1 MRQASRSIGGKGCAG
16 FFMLRHKNRA
26 LQQQGSQNR
35 THEIILFF
43 IMAQGRKPGQI
54 VRILRT
60 QMTEKMQMKK
70 IIHRRGFKALE
81 GCLEPQ
87 ALRRHTGKI
96 AGGGLRLF
104 VRISV
109 IKDRKPA

>member
-1 MRQASRSIGGKGCAG
+1 
-16 FFMLRHKNRA
+16 MLRRGLCPGGDCVQEGTVPGKH
-26 LQQQGSQNR
+26 
-35 THEIILFF
+35 
-43 IMAQGRKPGQI
+43 GR
-54 VRILRT
+54 
-60 QMTEKMQMKK
+60 EEMQMKK

-81 GCLEPQ
+81 GGLEPQ